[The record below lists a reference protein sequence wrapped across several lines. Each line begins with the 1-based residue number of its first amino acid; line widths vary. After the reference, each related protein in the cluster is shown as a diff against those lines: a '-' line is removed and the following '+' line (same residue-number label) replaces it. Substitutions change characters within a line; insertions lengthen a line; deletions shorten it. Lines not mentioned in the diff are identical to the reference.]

1 MNAPAPQPRSGQ
13 RSHRMVALLIVG
25 VVAGMTGLSF
35 ASSALYQMFCRV
47 TGYGGTTQVATQG
60 SATRGERTLTVRMDA
75 NVGTG
80 LPWSFEPETPV
91 LKART
96 GETQTVFFK
105 VTNRSDREWT
115 ATAVYN
121 VSPDQSGLYFNKIS
135 CFCFSEQTL
144 GPGQSA
150 EWPVVFYLD
159 PALEKDEVMA
169 NVEGVTLS
177 YTFFPSKKQP
187 VARADAGADKPKL

>member
-1 MNAPAPQPRSGQ
+1 
-13 RSHRMVALLIVG
+13 VALAIVG
-25 VVAGMTGLSF
+25 VVAGMAGLSF
-35 ASSALYQMFCRV
+35 AAAPLYQIFCRV

-60 SATRGERTLTVRMDA
+60 SMTRGERTLTVRMDA

-80 LPWSFEPETPV
+80 LPWTFEPETPV
-91 LKART
+91 LKVRT

-105 VTNRSDREWT
+105 VANRSNRPWT
-115 ATAVYN
+115 ATATYN

-144 GPGQSA
+144 GPGETA

-159 PALEKDEVMA
+159 PALEKDEIMA
-169 NVEGVTLS
+169 GVEGVTLS
-177 YTFFPSKKQP
+177 YTFFASKKPP
-187 VARADAGADKPKL
+187 VARADAGTDKPRL